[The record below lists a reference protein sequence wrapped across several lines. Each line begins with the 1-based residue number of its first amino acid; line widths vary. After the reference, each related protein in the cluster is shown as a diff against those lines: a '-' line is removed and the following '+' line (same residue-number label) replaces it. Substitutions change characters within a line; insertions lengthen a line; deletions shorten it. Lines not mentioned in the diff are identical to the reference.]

1 MNSLFF
7 KGLDESF
14 QEIVYAHNILENEFT
29 NRREINKGGE
39 WILDNLYLIE
49 KEYKLIKMAINK
61 KNYKS
66 LPLSKDSNMK
76 LYPRIYKVAIDMV
89 SITEGNIDLQAIR
102 SFVKSFEKEEFLN
115 MEELWALPMMLRIIL
130 IQNIGRI
137 SSRVIYIEK
146 ERNKAETFADMLI
159 NAVSNETMEAELKK
173 LYKLKIDFN
182 PYFTERFLKILRNNE
197 INNIELYQWISKE
210 LSKVNLT
217 IENIIFSAH
226 KNESNNG
233 IIIGNCINSLRN
245 IESLNWENEF
255 ENLSIVHSILT
266 EDPINQYIQ
275 MDFTSREYYR
285 KSIIKLSKSLGQSEI
300 SIANMAL
307 QCARET
313 KDNFDK
319 PYKKHV
325 GYYLVDKGKKQLIE
339 KIKGKLS
346 FREKIDNMGNNQ
358 KVVIYI
364 ETILFFITFLV
375 TCILS
380 LSYNYDYNF
389 RLWKYILCGVV
400 IIIPISHI
408 VIYILNWFISHL
420 IPARFIP
427 KLDFSK
433 DLSEENR
440 TIVVIPTLINNKE
453 NIKELLQKL
462 EVYFLGNKINNLYFA
477 ILGDFKDSNVKEEKD
492 DKELIDYAL
501 KYTEELNLKYNFIDH
516 KKFFFLLR
524 ERKFNEKE
532 GYYLGWERKR
542 GKLVEFN
549 DLIRGKENTTY
560 NVISYP
566 IDELKKA
573 KYIITLDQDTEL
585 TRDKAKEM
593 VGAMSHVLNFPRI
606 SKETNNI
613 FRGYGVLQ
621 PRIGISINSSNKTIF
636 SKVFSGETGIDTYST
651 AVSDVYEDLFG
662 EGIFTGK
669 GIYHIDT
676 FRTIL
681 NNRIP
686 ENLIL
691 SHDLL
696 EGSFLRAGL
705 LTDVELIDSYPP
717 YYNASAKRLHRWV
730 RGDWQL
736 LRYLKNNSLNL
747 LRKYEI
753 FDNLRRSLV
762 APSIMLLL
770 FCSVLGVLPNGMNKY
785 FILALLTLS
794 VSMIFSIIENI
805 ITPIKSLNIESRVWQ
820 SKIAW
825 KQLFL
830 NFAFLPHKVV
840 LMVDAIVRTLYR
852 LFISKKNL
860 LQWECADQVEK
871 SIGRNKYDF
880 IKLMYPSSILS
891 ILLLCL
897 GFINSLA
904 LGITL
909 VIPCII
915 WFLSPLIAY
924 YVSLPIHIG
933 SREFSKDEEEL
944 LRRISEKTWF
954 YFKDFVN
961 EENNYL
967 GPDNYQEEPLNGL
980 AQRTSPTN
988 IGMCIMANICALDF
1002 GYIDFE
1008 TCIDRTDKTVRSIET
1023 LEKFHG
1029 HLYNWYNTKTKE
1041 PLRPAFVSFVDSG
1054 NLVCYYLLCAE
1065 TIEEKLRES
1074 NGREALN
1081 KEIYN
1086 KANNIIEKLK
1096 NLVKQTDFT
1105 VLYSKDRNL
1114 FSIGYDI
1121 ENKKLNNSYYDLLA
1135 SEARQGSFIAIA
1147 KGDVPKEHW
1156 FRLGRSMSSMG
1167 GHKGLVS
1174 WSGTMFE
1181 YFMPLLI
1188 MKTYNDTVLDK
1199 TYISVVKNQKNYIKD
1214 KRIPWGISESAFYE
1228 FDIEKNYQ
1236 YKAFGIPGMGLKRGL
1251 KDELVISPYSTVLAL
1266 QRNFKIAIENIKK
1279 LIDIGMEGKYGF
1291 YEAIDYTI
1299 NRTKGEQ
1306 KIVKS
1311 FMIHHEGMSLMA
1323 FNNVLNN
1330 NILQKRFH
1338 DIPIVKATEI
1348 LLQEKIPKVVVYNRK
1363 PRYELRDINRNEIKL
1378 IDRKF
1383 KEARTTVPE
1392 IQLISNGQLNFMISN
1407 SGSGYCKENNLYLYR
1422 WREDVTEDNTGL
1434 FIYIKDL
1441 ESKKYWSCTYAPT
1454 MEHGD
1459 FYEVIFNQ
1467 DKAQFRKI
1475 YDNILTDL
1483 EVTISSEDNVELRS
1497 INIKNL
1503 SDETREIGIHSYGEI
1518 VLANYNDD
1526 LVHPA
1531 FSNLFITTEFVEEY
1545 NAIIGKRT
1553 PRIKGEKINYIF
1565 HTMNIKQDD
1574 INDNLRVEYETAR
1587 INFIGRGR
1595 SKKNPIALENS
1606 ILGNTTGV
1614 VLDPILSLAGKFT
1627 LKPEEKVEVIF
1638 ATGICNSREECI
1650 RLASMYREFYN
1661 VERSFHMARLR
1672 EQLQMEYL
1680 GYKSPQINL
1689 FSRMASRIIFI
1700 SPLMKIKECHKN
1712 LMDKNQ
1718 SNLWAFGISG
1728 DLPMILIKIRDEKNL
1743 YKIKQLLDAHEYW
1756 RLKGLI
1762 VDLIILNEEEVSY
1775 DNPVGGSIRYLINST
1790 NCRELINR
1798 SGGVFILNENS
1809 MEKSDIQF
1817 LEKLSRIVI
1826 DSEQGSI
1833 GEQIEI
1839 EQKEQK
1845 DDENS
1850 LRNTINYLNSKI
1862 TKKKIAADELQFYN
1876 GYGGFCNN
1884 AKEYKIIL
1892 NNFKNTPAPW
1902 INVISNEN
1910 FGFHISESGSSYTWN
1925 KNSRENKITNWS
1937 NDWISDTP
1945 SEILYIKDRESNELW
1960 SITPKPIRNQ
1970 GEYIISHGFG
1980 YSKFTHEASSIL
1992 GEETMFVPMGERVKL
2007 IKVKL
2012 KNNSKVKRKLSL
2024 CYYAH
2029 LVLGVVPSHTA
2040 SKIVTFHH
2048 NKGFLYAK
2056 NPYSINFSNNYAYL
2070 AMTNLSNMSYTT
2082 WRTEF
2087 IGRGGNLEYPKALE
2101 KEKLSFTVGSGMD
2114 SCFAL
2119 EGNLELDENEEKEF
2133 TIILGQDDTLQK
2145 AEEIV
2150 DKYYNKNMVDSEFNK
2165 SKEYFR
2171 ELLSRVQVK
2180 TPDKSMDILL
2190 NGWLMYQTI
2199 VCRLWSRSGFYQSGG
2214 AFGFRDQLQDVMSL
2228 VFLDSDITRKQI
2240 LYSASRQFLEGDV
2253 QHWWHPVVESGIR
2266 TRFSDDL
2273 LWLPYV
2279 TLDYIKNTG
2288 DYSVL
2293 YEEVSYLEDEP
2304 LKEDEDERYSVS
2316 RVSGIKENIYE
2327 HCKKSLEQAMQ
2338 FGSHNLPLMGSGDW
2352 NDGMN
2357 TVGNKGKG
2365 ESVWLAW
2372 FLYDILDDFI
2382 SISEFMDD
2390 ILFMYKCKEIK
2401 SFIKENTNRE
2411 AWDGQWFRRAYFDD
2425 GTPLGSNSNSEC
2437 KIDSLAQSWSVI
2449 SDGGDVDKVKIAMKS
2464 LEKYLVKENEN
2475 LILLLSP
2482 AFNDSNLEPGYIKS
2496 YVKGVRENGGQY
2508 THASTWVILAMC
2520 KMKEYEKA
2528 FKLFSMINPINHTLN
2543 QEECDKYKTEPYVM
2557 TADVYGVE
2565 PHIGRGGWSWYTG
2578 TSSWMYRVG
2587 VEGILGLKLNGDLGF
2602 TIDPCIPLGWP
2613 SYEIKYKH
2621 DDVLYNIKVSRK
2633 QLSKN
2638 DDKEN
2643 MDTSIKVYV
2652 DGKLQKDNMVLY
2664 IKDKEKKVDVLVE
2677 I

>member
-7 KGLDESF
+7 KGLDKSF

-49 KEYKLIKMAINK
+49 KEYKVIKNSINK
-61 KNYKS
+61 KSYKS
-66 LPLSKDSNMK
+66 LPLSKDSKMK
-76 LYPRIYKVAIDMV
+76 MYPRIYKVAIDMV

-102 SFVKSFEKEEFLN
+102 SFVRSFEKEQFLN
-115 MEELWALPMMLRIIL
+115 MEEIWALPIMLRIVL

-137 SSRVIYIEK
+137 SNRVVYIEK
-146 ERNKAETFADMLI
+146 ERNKAEIFADALI
-159 NAVSNETMEAELKK
+159 NAVSKESMDEELKK

-182 PYFTERFLKILRNNE
+182 PYFAERFLKILRNNE
-197 INNIELYQWISKE
+197 INNIDLYKWINKE
-210 LSKVNLT
+210 LSKIDLT
-217 IENIIFSAH
+217 VENTIFSAH

-233 IIIGNCINSLRN
+233 VIIGNCINSLRN
-245 IESLNWENEF
+245 IEALNWENEF
-255 ENLSIVHSILT
+255 ENLSQVHKILLK
-266 EDPINQYIQ
+266 DPINQYSC
-275 MDFTSREYYR
+275 MDFKSREYYR
-285 KSIIKLSKSLGQSEI
+285 KNIVKLSKSLEESEI
-300 SIANMAL
+300 SISSMAL
-307 QCARET
+307 HCAE
-313 KDNFDK
+313 KA
-319 PYKKHV
+319 PYDMERPYMRHV
-325 GYYLVDKGKKQLIE
+325 GYYLVDEGKKELI
-339 KIKGKLS
+339 KNIRGKLT
-346 FREKIDNMGNNQ
+346 FNEKMENMNNN
-358 KVVIYI
+358 KRMILYI
-364 ETILFFITFLV
+364 ESILFFIAFFMAGL
-375 TCILS
+375 LS
-380 LSYNYDYNF
+380 LSYNHDGNF
-389 RLWKYILCGVV
+389 RLWKYILCGL
-400 IIIPISHI
+400 ITIIPISHI
-408 VIYILNWFISHL
+408 VIYILNWIISHMV
-420 IPARFIP
+420 PAKIIP
-427 KLDFSK
+427 KLDFSN
-433 DLSEENR
+433 DLGCKNR
-440 TIVVIPTLINNKE
+440 TIVVIPTLINSKD
-453 NIKELLQKL
+453 NIKELLQRL
-462 EVYFLGNKINNLYFA
+462 ENYFLGNKINNLYFA
-477 ILGDFKDSNVKEEKD
+477 ILADFKDSNVKVEKG
-492 DKELIDYAL
+492 DKELVDYAL
-501 KYTEELNLKYNFIDH
+501 KYTEELNLKYNFIED
-516 KKFFFLLR
+516 KKFFFFLR
-524 ERKFNEKE
+524 ERRFNEKE

-549 DLIRGKENTTY
+549 DLIRGENHTTY
-560 NVISYP
+560 NIISYP

-573 KYIITLDQDTEL
+573 TYIITLDQDTEL

-606 SKETNNI
+606 NEKTNTV

-621 PRIGISINSSNKTIF
+621 PRIGISISSANKTIF

-651 AVSDVYEDLFG
+651 SVSDVYEDLFG

-669 GIYHIDT
+669 GIYHINT
-676 FRTIL
+676 FRSVL
-681 NNRIP
+681 QNKIP

-736 LRYLKNNSLNL
+736 LRYLKNNKLNL
-747 LRKYEI
+747 LRKYQI

-762 APSIMLLL
+762 APNTMLLL
-770 FCSVLGVLPNGMNKY
+770 FCSVLGILPNGMNKY

-794 VSMIFSIIENI
+794 ISMIFSIFENI

-820 SKIAW
+820 SKLAW

-830 NFAFLPHKVV
+830 NFTFFPHKSI
-840 LMVDAIVRTLYR
+840 LMIDAIVRTLYR

-860 LQWECADQVEK
+860 LQWQCAEHVEK

-880 IKLMYPSSILS
+880 IKLMYSSNILS

-897 GFINSLA
+897 GFLNSFA

-909 VIPCII
+909 LIPCIV

-924 YVSLPIHIG
+924 YVSLPIHVGKIDI
-933 SREFSKDEEEL
+933 SEDEEQI
-944 LRRISEKTWF
+944 LRRISEKTWL

-980 AQRTSPTN
+980 AHRTSPTN
-988 IGMCIMANICALDF
+988 IGMCLMANICALDL

-1008 TCIDRTDKTVRSIET
+1008 TCINRTYKTVGTIET

-1029 HLYNWYNTKTKE
+1029 HLYNWYDTKTKE
-1041 PLRPAFVSFVDSG
+1041 PLRPKFVSFVDSG
-1054 NLVCYYLLCAE
+1054 NLVCYYLLCAK
-1065 TIEEKLRES
+1065 TIEDKIHNHNIS
-1074 NGREALN
+1074 ATLN
-1081 KEIYN
+1081 KDTLN
-1086 KANNIIEKLK
+1086 KDTLNRANELIRRLNILA
-1096 NLVKQTDFT
+1096 NATDFS
-1105 VLYSKDRNL
+1105 VLYSKDRSL
-1114 FSIGYDI
+1114 FSIGYDV
-1121 ENKKLNNSYYDLLA
+1121 ENEKLNNSYYDLLA

-1156 FRLGRSMSSMG
+1156 FRLGRAMSSMG

-1188 MKTYNDTVLDK
+1188 MRTYNDTILDR
-1199 TYISVVKNQKNYIKD
+1199 TYVSVIKNQKNYVKD
-1214 KRIPWGISESAFYE
+1214 KKIPWGISESAFYE

-1236 YKAFGIPGMGLKRGL
+1236 YKAFGVPGMGLKRGL
-1251 KDELVISPYSTVLAL
+1251 KDELVISPYSTILAL
-1266 QRNFKIAIENIKK
+1266 QRDFKRSMSNIKK
-1279 LIDIGMEGKYGF
+1279 LIEIGMEGKYGF
-1291 YEAIDYTI
+1291 YESIDYTTSRI
-1299 NRTKGEQ
+1299 KGSE
-1306 KIVKS
+1306 KIVKN

-1323 FNNVLNN
+1323 LNNVLNN

-1338 DIPIVKATEI
+1338 DIPMVKATEI
-1348 LLQEKIPKVVVYNRK
+1348 LLQEKIPKSIVYNRK
-1363 PRYELRDINRNEIKL
+1363 PKYEVRKINEDKIKL

-1383 KEARTTVPE
+1383 KKALTTIPE

-1441 ESKKYWSCTYAPT
+1441 DSQKYWSCTYAPT

-1467 DKAQFRKI
+1467 DKAKFIKI
-1475 YDNILTDL
+1475 YEKILTEL
-1483 EVTISSEDNVELRS
+1483 EVTISSEDNVEIRR
-1497 INIKNL
+1497 IDIKNL
-1503 SDETREIGIHSYGEI
+1503 SSETRTIEIDSYAEI
-1518 VLANYNDD
+1518 VLAKYNDD

-1531 FSNLFITTEFVEEY
+1531 FSNLFITTEFVEEG
-1545 NAIIGKRT
+1545 NILIGKRT
-1553 PRIKGEKINYIF
+1553 PRIKDERINYIF
-1565 HTMNIKQDD
+1565 HTMNINQEITEDD
-1574 INDNLRVEYETAR
+1574 LKIQYETAR

-1595 SKKNPIALENS
+1595 SKKNPMAMDNS
-1606 ILGNTTGV
+1606 TLSNTTGV
-1614 VLDPILSLAGKFT
+1614 VLDPIISLGTKLT
-1627 LKPEEKVEVIF
+1627 LKPQEKVEVIF
-1638 ATGICNSREECI
+1638 ATGICNSRGEAI

-1661 VERSFHMARLR
+1661 VKRSFHMSLLR

-1680 GYKSPQINL
+1680 GYKSPQVNL

-1700 SPLMKIKECHKN
+1700 SPLMKQKFNDKK

-1728 DLPMILIKIRDEKNL
+1728 DLPMVLIKIKDEKNL

-1756 RLKGLI
+1756 RLNGLE
-1762 VDLIILNEEEVSY
+1762 VDLIILNEEEASY
-1775 DNPVGGSIRYLINST
+1775 DNPVEGSIRYLINST
-1790 NCRELINR
+1790 NCRDLVNK
-1798 SGGVFILNENS
+1798 SGGVFVLNTNCI
-1809 MEKSDIQF
+1809 EKLDVEF
-1817 LEKLSRIVI
+1817 LERLSRIVI
-1826 DSEQGSI
+1826 QSDGESI
-1833 GEQIEI
+1833 GKQIEI
-1839 EQKEQK
+1839 EENKEC
-1845 DDENS
+1845 
-1850 LRNTINYLNSKI
+1850 I
-1862 TKKKIAADELQFYN
+1862 KKISTPTYKEVKSKEKKYYNRDLQFYN
-1876 GYGGFCNN
+1876 GYGGFYN
-1884 AKEYKIIL
+1884 AGKEYRIIL
-1892 NNFKNTPAPW
+1892 DNYKNTPAPW
-1902 INVISNEN
+1902 INVISNED

-1925 KNSRENKITNWS
+1925 KNSRENKITTWN

-1945 SEILYIKDRESNELW
+1945 SEVLYIKDRDDKQVW
-1960 SITPKPIRNQ
+1960 SITPKPIRDS

-1980 YSKFTHEASSIL
+1980 YSKFSHEVFSIS
-1992 GEETMFVPMGERVKL
+1992 GEETMFVPMNERVKL

-2012 KNNSKVKRKLSL
+2012 KNNSDVKRKLSL

-2048 NKGFLYAK
+2048 KDGFLYAK

-2070 AMTNLSNMSYTT
+2070 AMTNVSSMSYTT

-2087 IGRGGNLEYPKALE
+2087 IGRGGSLEYPEAL
-2101 KEKLSFTVGSGMD
+2101 KEDKLSFTVGSGMD

-2119 EGNLELDENEEKEF
+2119 EGDLELEGNEQKEF
-2133 TIILGQDDTLQK
+2133 LIILGQDDTLEMVEK
-2145 AEEIV
+2145 IIHKYHDKGLAE
-2150 DKYYNKNMVDSEFNK
+2150 
-2165 SKEYFR
+2165 KELHKTKGYFE
-2171 ELLSRVQVK
+2171 ELLGKVQVK
-2180 TPDKSMDILL
+2180 TPDQSMDILL

-2228 VFLDSDITRKQI
+2228 VFLDSNITRNQI
-2240 LYSASRQFLEGDV
+2240 LNSASRQFIEGDV
-2253 QHWWHPVVESGIR
+2253 QHWWHPVVDSGIR

-2288 DYSVL
+2288 DYSIL
-2293 YEEVSYLEDEP
+2293 YEEVSYLEDES
-2304 LKEDEDERYSVS
+2304 LKEGEDERYSVS
-2316 RVSGIKENIYE
+2316 KVSSLKENIYE
-2327 HCKKSLEQAMQ
+2327 HCKKALERAMK

-2357 TVGNKGKG
+2357 TVGNKGNG

-2382 SISEFMDD
+2382 SIAEFMDD
-2390 ILFMYKCKEIK
+2390 TIFMYRCKDIK
-2401 SFIKENTNRE
+2401 IFIKENTNRE

-2425 GTPLGSNSNSEC
+2425 GTPLGSKSNDEC
-2437 KIDSLAQSWSVI
+2437 KIDSLSQSWSVI
-2449 SDGGDVDKVKIAMKS
+2449 SDCGDEEKIKIAMKS
-2464 LEKYLVKENEN
+2464 LEKYLVREDKN

-2482 AFNDSNLEPGYIKS
+2482 AFDKSDLEPGYIKS

-2528 FKLFSMINPINHTLN
+2528 FKLFSMINPINHTIN
-2543 QEECDKYKTEPYVM
+2543 KEECDKYRTEPYVM

-2565 PHIGRGGWSWYTG
+2565 PHMGRGGWSWYTG

-2587 VEGILGLKLNGDLGF
+2587 LEGILGFKLKGDLGF
-2602 TIDPCIPLGWP
+2602 IIDPCIPLEWS
-2613 SYEIKYKH
+2613 SYEIKYRYEN
-2621 DDVLYNIKVSRK
+2621 VLYNIKVCRK
-2633 QLSKN
+2633 ATDEKN
-2638 DDKEN
+2638 KN
-2643 MDTSIKVYV
+2643 QVPRVYV
-2652 DGKLQKDNMVLY
+2652 EGKLQEDNIVKY
-2664 IKDKEKKVDVLVE
+2664 VRDKNKNNIDILVE